1 MYIDSITI
9 QEFRTFR
16 KTSIDFVHSDASVL
30 DDAESPKVRN
40 LNLVIGGNGSGK
52 TTLLEAVALASLGP
66 AVADSGLF
74 PYHLVR
80 RESGRPAEGGALIKA
95 CYTLNAQDR
104 KGDVASS
111 VSRIESEVRVE
122 RRGDLERLKWAHRD
136 ENAWRPIYS
145 ESSDAFFF
153 VGYGASRHVEKVER
167 VDVAARQA
175 SSFTRARRIMGLF
188 EETYSL
194 LPLSHWLPR
203 FQSGNPGRFVQVR
216 TLVNRLLGPGRYR
229 FTGDMED
236 GEYVFQHGSTRVPFP
251 ALSDG
256 YRAFLGWIGDLLY
269 HVCATCPGGKRLDE
283 NQGIVM
289 VDEVDLHLHP
299 AWQTELLPRLA
310 GALPMIQFIATSHSP
325 LLVGSLAWR
334 NIVIARQRKNGTSY
348 LSRTKV
354 DVSKLD
360 ADQILLTELFGLRT
374 TRSAAQSDRIRQLLE
389 QTRQGNV
396 GAARELMAELSGAEA

>member
-1 MYIDSITI
+1 MYIDSISM

-16 KTSIDFVHSDASVL
+16 KTSIDFVHPDTSVL
-30 DDAESPKVRN
+30 DGVEPPRIRN

-52 TTLLEAVALASLGP
+52 TTLLKGVALASLGP

-80 RESGRPAEGGALIKA
+80 RESGRSVEGGALIEA
-95 CYTLNAQDR
+95 RYTLNDQDR
-104 KGDVASS
+104 KGDVQGRET
-111 VSRIESEVRVE
+111 RIESRIRVE
-122 RRGDLERLKWAHRD
+122 RRGDLERFKWMHRD
-136 ENAWRPIYS
+136 EDAWRPIYS
-145 ESSDAFFF
+145 KSSDAFFF
-153 VGYGASRHVEKVER
+153 VGYGANRQVEKVER

-175 SSFTRARRIMGLF
+175 SSFTRARRIMSLF
-188 EETYSL
+188 EETFSL

-203 FQSGNPGRFVQVR
+203 YQTGNRGRFVQVR
-216 TLVNRLLGPGRYR
+216 TLINRLLGPGRYR
-229 FTGDMED
+229 FTGQMED
-236 GEYVFQHGSTRVPFP
+236 GEYVFQLGSTRVPFP

-256 YRAFLGWIGDLLY
+256 YRAFLGWIGDLLF
-269 HVCATCPGGKRLDE
+269 HVCETCPRGKRLDE

-299 AWQTELLPRLA
+299 AWQAELLPRLA
-310 GALPMIQFIATSHSP
+310 GALPRIQFIATSHSP
-325 LLVGSLAWR
+325 LLVGSLAWG

-348 LSRTKV
+348 LARTRV
-354 DVSKLD
+354 DVSKMD

-389 QTRQGNV
+389 QTRLGNV
-396 GAARELMAELSGAEA
+396 GAARELMAELSGAES